1 MKYKD
6 TDIDEWPASWAV
18 FPEDVRYGKQILPD
32 MKGFIESLKRKE
44 LSVKTVNRYI
54 DALWLLG
61 GKIIDAVNNEEK
73 NRTKEPVKLLLEMID
88 EEGGP
93 LMDCSEDQAAF
104 DRTCKKFYRFLQDT
118 YLKPA
123 WDSKHNALY

>member
-1 MKYKD
+1 VRYKD
-6 TDIDEWPASWAV
+6 TDVDEQPASWAV
-18 FPEDVRYGKQILPD
+18 FPGDVRYGKQILRD
-32 MKGFIESLKRKE
+32 KRGFIESLKRKE

-61 GKIIDAVNNEEK
+61 GKIIDAANNEEK
-73 NRTKEPVKLLLEMID
+73 NRTKEPLNLLLEMID

-104 DRTCKKFYRFLQDT
+104 DRTCKKIYRFLFSSLCLLVAAILT
-118 YLKPA
+118 
-123 WDSKHNALY
+123 

>member
-18 FPEDVRYGKQILPD
+18 FPEDVRYGKQVLPD

-44 LSVKTVNRYI
+44 LSKKTVNRYI

-88 EEGGP
+88 EDLSVESIVLRIP
-93 LMDCSEDQAAF
+93 S
-104 DRTCKKFYRFLQDT
+104 RF
-118 YLKPA
+118 
-123 WDSKHNALY
+123 